1 MSFFA
6 GTETAIALDMTRRSL
21 SLRLISIASALALA
35 LCLLTAERLSPML
48 GVAAARFEPIPHPDG
63 KMVDAAGA
71 IATTLLDS
79 GLFDA
84 PFKRVDARP
93 ETAGQA
99 H

>member
-1 MSFFA
+1 MSFFG
-6 GTETAIALDMTRRSL
+6 GTETALAVDMTRRSL
-21 SLRLISIASALALA
+21 PLHLISIASALALA

-48 GVAAARFEPIPHPDG
+48 GMAAARFDPIPHPDG

-93 ETAGQA
+93 EAEAQA